1 VAQVHGEQ
9 RDLQQA
15 RQRQGVVSGFM
26 KGLIKGQQQQEQELH
41 DYDAVLLFVVGGLS
55 LAELRDVRAELEQP
69 TIWERQR
76 VLLGG
81 TALLSPADVAAQL
94 VGL

>member
-1 VAQVHGEQ
+1 VHGEQ
-9 RDLQQA
+9 RDVQQA

-26 KGLIKGQQQQEQELH
+26 QGLIKGKGQGGAEQELH

-55 LAELRDVRAELEQP
+55 LGEIREVRAELEQP
-69 TIWERQR
+69 TIWERRR

-81 TALLSPADVAAQL
+81 TSLLSPADVGAQL
-94 VGL
+94 LGL